1 MSYVNVTSSEALADA
16 LCTGGPVNRRRDGS
30 RAADL
35 SVVDS
40 APGGLG
46 GGLGLMNICA
56 ERESV
61 AGAVRVVYSFLTP
74 IAWELPGG
82 RWVVSVQHYGAR
94 TTRHQRTIAQAI
106 KYLGNGSPL
115 TLDGR
120 DGVVVL
126 GMKPESWTL
135 PAAV

>member
-1 MSYVNVTSSEALADA
+1 MAYVKTTDADALADA
-16 LCTGGPVNRRRDGS
+16 LCLGGPVNRRMDGS

-35 SVVDS
+35 SVVEG
-40 APGGLG
+40 APSGLG
-46 GGLGLMNICA
+46 GGLGLMNIVE

-61 AGAVRVVYSFLTP
+61 KGAVRIVYSFLTP

-82 RWVVSVQHYGAR
+82 RWIVSVQHYSLA

-106 KYLGNGSPL
+106 RYLGKGAPR

-120 DGVVVL
+120 NGEAVL
-126 GMKPESWTL
+126 KNKPDTWPL
-135 PAAV
+135 PAAA

>member
-1 MSYVNVTSSEALADA
+1 MAYVNTPDAEAFAGALAQ
-16 LCTGGPVNRRRDGS
+16 GGPVNRKRDGS

-35 SVVDS
+35 SIAEG
-40 APGGLG
+40 AP

-61 AGAVRVVYSFLTP
+61 KGAVRVVYSFLTP

-82 RWVVSVQHYGAR
+82 QCGQWIVSVQHYGAR

-106 KYLGNGSPL
+106 RYLGNGVPR

-120 DGVVVL
+120 DGEAVL
-126 GMKPESWTL
+126 NGKPDTWTL
-135 PAAV
+135 PAAA

>member
-1 MSYVNVTSSEALADA
+1 MTYTDINSAERMADA
-16 LCTGGPVNRRRDGS
+16 LCLGEPVNRKRDGGRS
-30 RAADL
+30 ANL
-35 SVVDS
+35 SVANG

-46 GGLGLMNICA
+46 GGLGLMNIAA

-61 AGAVRVVYSFLTP
+61 KGAVRVAYSYLTP

-82 RWVVSVQHYGAR
+82 RWIVSVQHHSAP
-94 TTRHQRTIAQAI
+94 TLRHQRTMAQAI
-106 KYLGNGSPL
+106 KYMGNGSPR

-126 GMKPESWTL
+126 NMAPGAWHL
-135 PAAV
+135 PAAA